1 MTDQRPIASECTKYI
16 IATTVINT
24 RLDQVTEDYCL
35 IDDVQEGFRRNRSTR
50 RQLTKL
56 RTILEQHS
64 KDKSQSV
71 VLYLDIKNAFN
82 AVNHRA
88 VLALLEGYG
97 FHPTDVDLFRRMYD
111 GRFISVGNSFGE
123 TAACFLRR
131 GVFQGDAPSPK
142 IFTLAFDPV
151 HKMVQASGRGCTVTD
166 LQHPA
171 GSSGFA
177 DDTFFTLVVLTRSRP
192 CELSLIPSRHSLLG
206 WVCSST

>member
-1 MTDQRPIASECTKYI
+1 
-16 IATTVINT
+16 
-24 RLDQVTEDYCL
+24 EDYCL

-88 VLALLEGYG
+88 VLALLEGHG

-151 HKMVQASGRGCTVTD
+151 HKMVRASGRGCTVTG
-166 LQHPA
+166 LEHPA

-177 DDTFFTLVVLTRSRP
+177 DDTILHTGGPDSIPACKFL
-192 CELSLIPSRHSLLG
+192 LIPSRHSLLG